1 MSDPEDGPRP
11 SAGLT
16 ELLNAWSL
24 GDLGARERLFPLVY
38 DQLRRMAAQKL
49 KGERVG
55 HTLQPTALVNEA
67 FLRLA
72 DNRMAWKDRRH
83 FYAVAAE
90 AMRRVLID
98 HARTR
103 RRLKRGA
110 GVEPLALDET
120 AELRVPLDGQV
131 IELGYALDE
140 LRVIDAR
147 QAEVVDLRFFAGLS
161 VEEAALALAVSPAT
175 IKREWSVARAWLHHR
190 MRKDQGKAP
199 SV

>member
-1 MSDPEDGPRP
+1 MPPDPQKPEP
-11 SAGLT
+11 SQGLT

-24 GDLGARERLFPLVY
+24 GDLSARERLFPLVY
-38 DQLRRMAAQKL
+38 DQLRRMAARKL

-55 HTLQPTALVNEA
+55 HTLQRTALVHEA

-98 HARTR
+98 HARAR

-110 GVEPLALDET
+110 GTGPLALDET
-120 AELRVPLDGQV
+120 LALSPSLDDQV
-131 IELGYALDE
+131 IELSHALDD
-140 LRVIDAR
+140 LRMLDAR

-161 VEEAALALAVSPAT
+161 VDETALALEVSRAT
-175 IKREWSVARAWLHHR
+175 IKREWSVARMWLHHR
-190 MRKDQGKAP
+190 MSKGHG
-199 SV
+199 STSML

>member
-1 MSDPEDGPRP
+1 MPPGPRKPEP
-11 SAGLT
+11 SQGLT
-16 ELLNAWSL
+16 QLLNAWSL
-24 GDLGARERLFPLVY
+24 GDLSARERLFPLVY

-49 KGERVG
+49 RAERLG
-55 HTLQPTALVNEA
+55 HTLQPTALVHEA

-98 HARTR
+98 HARAK

-120 AELRVPLDGQV
+120 IALSFSLNDQV
-131 IELGYALDE
+131 IELSHALDD
-140 LRVIDAR
+140 LRLLDAR

-190 MRKDQGKAP
+190 MRSGNGKTP